1 MRAPL
6 AVFLSLTLLCGVVY
20 PALVTLGAEVLFPG
34 AAHGSVILQDGRARG
49 SSLIGQS
56 FDRPEFFWG
65 RLSATAPVPY
75 SPFDPAGSNG
85 STGSNFG
92 PLHPGL
98 VAAAQARI
106 DALRTA
112 ERALGVAERPVPID
126 LVTSSGSGL
135 DPHLSPAAAEYQV
148 ERVAK
153 ARGAAPARVREL
165 VRAHTEGR
173 ALGILGEPVVHVLE
187 LNLALERELPAGGTD
202 ARAPT
207 RR

>member
-6 AVFLSLTLLCGVVY
+6 AVLLSLTLLCGVAY
-20 PALVTLGAEVLFPG
+20 PALVTLGAELLFPG
-34 AAHGSVILQDGRARG
+34 AAHGSVITQDGRARG

-75 SPFDPAGSNG
+75 SPFDAATGNG
-85 STGSNFG
+85 STGSNYG
-92 PLHPGL
+92 PLHPDL
-98 VAAAQARI
+98 IKAAQARI
-106 DALRTA
+106 DTLRTV
-112 ERALGVAERPVPID
+112 ERALGVAARPVPID

-135 DPHLSPAAAEYQV
+135 DPHISPAAAEYQV

-153 ARGAAPARVREL
+153 ARGVEPSRVREL

-173 ALGILGEPVVHVLE
+173 ALGILGEPVVNVLE
-187 LNLALERELPAGGTD
+187 LDL
-202 ARAPT
+202 
-207 RR
+207 